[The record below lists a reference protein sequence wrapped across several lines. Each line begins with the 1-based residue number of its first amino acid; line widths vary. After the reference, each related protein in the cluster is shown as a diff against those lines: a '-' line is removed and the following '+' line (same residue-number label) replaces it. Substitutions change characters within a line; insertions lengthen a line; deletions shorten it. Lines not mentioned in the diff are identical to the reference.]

1 MDSEVKK
8 VQKELY
14 ESIMKM
20 IPFGVLLVSNKKDID
35 FHNENFAEIFG
46 LNRQKFSLLSQWL
59 DAAFTNPDY
68 RRQVRGIL
76 LYELPYAETANRRT
90 YTATIFIRPNEEKLI
105 EIISMKVEHD
115 KFLIIC
121 EDVTEARKQETQL
134 QHAQKME
141 AIGSMAGGVAHD
153 VNNILMGIQ
162 GYVSLMLLETP
173 PSNKNYEKLKAI
185 EAQIGSGSDLTEQL
199 LECARGGRF
208 EPKTIELNAFLAAC
222 NASFGRNRKDIQIS
236 EKFSTYVWAVEADT
250 AQLDQAFQNIFST
263 AAKLSDGQG
272 TLLLKTD
279 NIMLDQSH
287 VSMHGIK
294 SGPYVRISLN
304 VPGAHIDE
312 SVRAQLFSPSAVLK
326 DAGQKSGMGLASA
339 YGIIKSHSGIID
351 VVSDQATGTVF
362 HVYLPAS
369 SKTPHKKKQES
380 PTARTSSGNETILL
394 VDDEKVITDV
404 TGAMLSTLGYE
415 VIVASDGEEAVS
427 IYQNRGKHIDLV
439 IMDVVMPGMGGGEA
453 IDLIR
458 EINPSVKVI
467 LCSGYSMS
475 GAVKAI
481 MDKGVHTFLKKPF
494 KMDDFSHKIRE
505 VLES

>member
-1 MDSEVKK
+1 MDSEVRKG
-8 VQKELY
+8 QKEFY

-20 IPFGVLLVSNKKDID
+20 LPFGVLLVSNKKDID
-35 FHNENFAEIFG
+35 YHNENFSKIFG
-46 LNRQKFSLLSQWL
+46 YGKQHFSHLSQWL
-59 DAAFTNPDY
+59 DAAFPNPDY
-68 RRQVRGIL
+68 RKQVLGIL
-76 LYELPYAETANRRT
+76 LYELPYAETGNRRT
-90 YTATIFIRPNEEKLI
+90 YTASLFNNQNEEKLVQF
-105 EIISMKVEHD
+105 ISMKLEPE
-115 KFLIIC
+115 KFIILC
-121 EDVTEARKQETQL
+121 EDVTESRKQEIKIQ
-134 QHAQKME
+134 QAQKME

-162 GYVSLMLLETP
+162 GYVSLMLLETT

-185 EAQIGSGSDLTEQL
+185 EAQINSGSNLTEQL
-199 LECARGGRF
+199 LDCARGGRF
-208 EPKTIELNAFLAAC
+208 DPKTIELNDFLERTAL
-222 NASFGRNRKDIQIS
+222 SFSQIFKDIHIA

-250 AQLDQAFQNIFST
+250 AQLDQAFQNIFAN
-263 AAKLSDGQG
+263 AARLLNRQG
-272 TLLLKTD
+272 SMLLRTD
-279 NIMLDQSH
+279 NIMLDHSH

-294 SGPYVRISLN
+294 SGPYVRISLT
-304 VPGAHIDE
+304 VPGVNIDE
-312 SVRAQLFSPSAVLK
+312 AEKNQLFSPSVVLK
-326 DAGQKSGMGLASA
+326 DNGQKGGMGLASA
-339 YGIIKSHSGIID
+339 YGIIKGHGGIID
-351 VVSDQATGTVF
+351 VVNDHSVGTVF
-362 HVYLPAS
+362 HVYIPAS
-369 SKTPHKKKQES
+369 SRTPHKKKHETS
-380 PTARTSSGNETILL
+380 ATKTRTGNEKILL

-404 TGAMLSTLGYE
+404 TGAMLSALGYE
-415 VIVASDGEEAVS
+415 VIVAFDGEEAVA
-427 IYQNRGKHIDLV
+427 IYQEQGKNIDLV

>member
-1 MDSEVKK
+1 MDSEDKK
-8 VQKELY
+8 GQKELY
-14 ESIMKM
+14 ASIMEM
-20 IPFGVLLVSNKKDID
+20 LPFGVLLVSNKKEID
-35 FHNENFAEIFG
+35 FHNEKFAEIFG
-46 LNRQKFSLLSQWL
+46 YARQRFSLLSQWL
-59 DAAFTNPDY
+59 DAVFTGQDY
-68 RRQVRGIL
+68 IRQVRGIL
-76 LYELPYAETANRRT
+76 LYELPYAETGNRRT
-90 YTATIFIRPNEEKLI
+90 YTASIFTKLNEEKLI
-105 EIISMKVEHD
+105 QFISLNVDPD
-115 KFLIIC
+115 KFLILC
-121 EDVTEARKQETQL
+121 EDVTEARKQEIQI
-134 QHAQKME
+134 QQAQKME

-162 GYVSLMLLETP
+162 GYVSLMLLETT

-185 EAQIGSGSDLTEQL
+185 EAQINSGSELTEQL

-208 EPKTIELNAFLAAC
+208 EPKTIELNEFLDGTVATFC
-222 NASFGRNRKDIQIS
+222 KIRKDIHIA

-250 AQLDQAFQNIFST
+250 SQLDQAFQSIFAN
-263 AAKLSDGQG
+263 AARLLDGQG
-272 TLLLKTD
+272 SLLLRTD
-279 NIMLDQSH
+279 NIMLDHSH

-294 SGPYVRISLN
+294 SGPYVRISLT
-304 VPGAHIDE
+304 VPGINIDE
-312 SVRAQLFSPSAVLK
+312 SERTHLFSPSSVLK
-326 DAGQKSGMGLASA
+326 DPGQKTGMGLASA
-339 YGIIKSHSGIID
+339 YGIIKSHGGIIEVLND
-351 VVSDQATGTVF
+351 HSSGTAF
-362 HVYLPAS
+362 HVYIPAS

-380 PTARTSSGNETILL
+380 TATKTRTGNETILL

-404 TGAMLSTLGYE
+404 TGAMLSALGYD
-415 VIVASDGEEAVS
+415 VIVACDGEEAVA
-427 IYQNRGKHIDLV
+427 IYQNKGKHIDLV

>member
-1 MDSEVKK
+1 MDSELRKGQIK
-8 VQKELY
+8 LY

-35 FHNENFAEIFG
+35 YHNEKFAEIFG
-46 LNRQKFSLLSQWL
+46 YGNQKFFLLSQWL
-59 DAAFTNPDY
+59 DAAFPGQDY
-68 RRQVRGIL
+68 RKQVRGIL
-76 LYELPYAETANRRT
+76 LYELPYSETGNRRT
-90 YTATIFIRPNEEKLI
+90 YTASIFTNKNEEKLI
-105 EIISMKVEHD
+105 QFISLNVEPE
-115 KFLIIC
+115 KFLILC
-121 EDVTEARKQETQL
+121 EDVTEARIQETQI
-134 QHAQKME
+134 QQAQKME

-162 GYVSLMLLETP
+162 GYVSLMLLETT

-185 EAQIGSGSDLTEQL
+185 EAQINSGSDLTEQL
-199 LECARGGRF
+199 LECTRGGRS
-208 EPKTIELNAFLAAC
+208 EPKTIELNEFLDGAV
-222 NASFGRNRKDIQIS
+222 STFGKTRRDIHIA

-250 AQLDQAFQNIFST
+250 AQLDQAFQNIFSN
-263 AAKLSDGQG
+263 AARILDGQG
-272 TLLLKTD
+272 SMLLRTD
-279 NIMLDQSH
+279 NIMLDHSH

-294 SGPYVRISLN
+294 SGPYVRISLT
-304 VPGAHIDE
+304 VPGVNIRE
-312 SVRAQLFSPSAVLK
+312 SERNQLFSPSSVLK
-326 DAGQKSGMGLASA
+326 DAGQKEGMGLASA
-339 YGIIKSHSGIID
+339 YGIIKSHGGLIEVINDHS
-351 VVSDQATGTVF
+351 AGTVF
-362 HVYLPAS
+362 HIYIPAS
-369 SKTPHKKKQES
+369 SKTPHKKKQEVS
-380 PTARTSSGNETILL
+380 AAKTRTGNETILL

-404 TGAMLSTLGYE
+404 TGAMLSALGYD
-415 VIVASDGEEAVS
+415 IIIASDGEEAVA
-427 IYQNRGKHIDLV
+427 IYQEKGKHIDLV

-481 MDKGVHTFLKKPF
+481 MEKGVHTFLKKPF